1 MRAVVTTTTEEV
13 TTRRAQ
19 LRSAGTPRQARMV
32 VKKVGPWSV
41 LKFSLLFYFCVM
53 LIFLL
58 ALAVV
63 YWALGVFG
71 VLDSAANLMETAGF
85 GDPKTGFAFNGY
97 WIFSRLFVIGVVGVV
112 VWSLVNLI
120 LAMMYNL
127 VSDVVGGISV
137 TLSEKR

>member
-1 MRAVVTTTTEEV
+1 MRAVVTTGDEV
-13 TTRRAQ
+13 TARRTE
-19 LRSAGTPRQARMV
+19 LRAAGPRQAKMV
-32 VKKVGPWSV
+32 VKRVSPWSV

-71 VLDSAANLMETAGF
+71 VLDSASKLLETAGF
-85 GDPKTGFAFNGY
+85 GSPRTGFQFDGY
-97 WIFSRLFVIGVVGVV
+97 LIFSRLFIMGAVGVV
-112 VWSLVNLI
+112 VWSVVNVL
-120 LAMMYNL
+120 LAMLYNL
-127 VSDVVGGISV
+127 VSDVVGGVSV